1 MKEDQKINLDFGLP
15 NKNLSLYIHIPF
27 CELICPYCDFNKY
40 SNVDY
45 LIEGFVESLLNE
57 IEIRSGEYTEYDINS
72 IFFGGGTPS
81 YLDEAS
87 FSKIVEKVKSCF
99 KVSSD
104 VEFSIEIN
112 PSDLNKKS
120 LKNYS
125 SLGINRISVGG
136 QSFNDNVLLKLGRN
150 HNSKDLIK
158 TLNLLKSSDI
168 NNINLDLIFGV
179 PGQSLDQWKHSL
191 DKFIEFEIPHISTYC
206 LTFEPKTR
214 FYKDLIEEK
223 ILEPEENLIVKMFNC
238 TSKILNNNGYNQYE
252 ISNWSKSDF
261 ECKHNL
267 RYWMM
272 QDYLGFGPGSSSLV
286 NGERSKN
293 IRSLK
298 EYIKKTSVKDDSIKI
313 YTQQNYLNN
322 NKDNMFEYI
331 MLNLRL
337 KAGINHN
344 DFLAKFKNN
353 FFSMNKE
360 LIEDLIINGLIKD
373 DKYNTSLTTKGIM
386 VSDEI
391 SRKFIQKLV

>member
-1 MKEDQKINLDFGLP
+1 MKENQKINLDFGLP

-40 SNVDY
+40 SNVDN

-81 YLDEAS
+81 YLDEAN

-136 QSFNDNVLLKLGRN
+136 QSFNDNVLSKLGRN

-168 NNINLDLIFGV
+168 
-179 PGQSLDQWKHSL
+179 
-191 DKFIEFEIPHISTYC
+191 C
-206 LTFEPKTR
+206 LL
-214 FYKDLIEEK
+214 Y
-223 ILEPEENLIVKMFNC
+223 
-238 TSKILNNNGYNQYE
+238 TS
-252 ISNWSKSDF
+252 D
-261 ECKHNL
+261 
-267 RYWMM
+267 
-272 QDYLGFGPGSSSLV
+272 
-286 NGERSKN
+286 
-293 IRSLK
+293 
-298 EYIKKTSVKDDSIKI
+298 
-313 YTQQNYLNN
+313 
-322 NKDNMFEYI
+322 
-331 MLNLRL
+331 
-337 KAGINHN
+337 A
-344 DFLAKFKNN
+344 A
-353 FFSMNKE
+353 
-360 LIEDLIINGLIKD
+360 
-373 DKYNTSLTTKGIM
+373 
-386 VSDEI
+386 DE
-391 SRKFIQKLV
+391 